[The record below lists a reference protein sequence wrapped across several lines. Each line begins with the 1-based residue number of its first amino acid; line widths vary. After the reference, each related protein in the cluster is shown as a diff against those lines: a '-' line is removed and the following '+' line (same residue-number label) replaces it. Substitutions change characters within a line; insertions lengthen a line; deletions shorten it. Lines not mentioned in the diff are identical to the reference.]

1 VRRSASTAAFSILRS
16 ARAFASTVSLSARL
30 LRLACRRS
38 SLAPRRLAAATRAA
52 VDCLLRS
59 AALGGPKKNHGGPAA
74 GGRATARALSRP
86 CPSSARLSLMRFG
99 IRMDAGLCITEG
111 GDSVLLFGLKFAA
124 ALSAARTFIASK
136 P

>member
-1 VRRSASTAAFSILRS
+1 
-16 ARAFASTVSLSARL
+16 
-30 LRLACRRS
+30 
-38 SLAPRRLAAATRAA
+38 
-52 VDCLLRS
+52 
-59 AALGGPKKNHGGPAA
+59 
-74 GGRATARALSRP
+74 
-86 CPSSARLSLMRFG
+86 MRFG